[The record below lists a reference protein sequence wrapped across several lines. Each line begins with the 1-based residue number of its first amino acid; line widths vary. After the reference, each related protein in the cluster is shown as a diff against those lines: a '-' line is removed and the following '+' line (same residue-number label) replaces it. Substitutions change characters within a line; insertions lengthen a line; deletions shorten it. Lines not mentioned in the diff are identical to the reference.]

1 MDAHLA
7 RLRTVRATAAASD
20 PVKLTPPLLPVRAG
34 MIIADGFDGTAGGGG
49 GMEGGEEMERD
60 MEEEEMKNRGRGGD
74 RAGFCKLSSFF
85 ISCVGLLAV
94 VALEAV

>member
-49 GMEGGEEMERD
+49 D
-60 MEEEEMKNRGRGGD
+60 RGRDGGRRRDGGRYGGGGGD
-74 RAGFCKLSSFF
+74 
-85 ISCVGLLAV
+85 
-94 VALEAV
+94 EE

>member
-49 GMEGGEEMERD
+49 GMEGEEEMEGD
-60 MEEEEMKNRGRGGD
+60 MEEEEEMRNRGRGGD

-85 ISCVGLLAV
+85 LYLVWDC
-94 VALEAV
+94 

>member
-49 GMEGGEEMERD
+49 DRGRDGRRRKDGERYGGEGGDEE
-60 MEEEEMKNRGRGGD
+60 
-74 RAGFCKLSSFF
+74 
-85 ISCVGLLAV
+85 
-94 VALEAV
+94 